1 MLWRAWR
8 LSQIGPLLTVSDS
21 SVPDSSDK
29 PSRRPRYRGTH
40 PRQFREKYK
49 ELQPDLYAD
58 DVAKVLASGKT
69 PAGTHRPIMVR
80 EILDRLRP
88 KPGDVA
94 VDCTLGYGGHSREL
108 LKAVQ
113 PNGRLIALDQDPLE
127 LPRTEERLRALGYP
141 AETLVVVRTNFA
153 GLSKVV
159 AERAPEGADLLLAD
173 LGLSSMQ
180 IDDPDRG
187 FSYKQP
193 GPLDMRMNPNKG
205 LSAAQWLGRVSLEEL
220 VQTLDQNADEP
231 QSVILAQRIL
241 AAQQR
246 QPLTTT
252 RDLAEVIR
260 TALARFPDETIKES
274 MQRVF
279 QAIRIAVNE
288 EFTVLDSL
296 LRQLPGCMKPG
307 GRIAILTFHSGEDRR
322 VKLAF
327 KQGLASGIYSD
338 VASDVT
344 RASFDEQRANPRSA
358 PAKLRWAIRAE

>member
-1 MLWRAWR
+1 M
-8 LSQIGPLLTVSDS
+8 TE
-21 SVPDSSDK
+21 SDK

-49 ELQPDLYAD
+49 ELQPDLYAE
-58 DVAKVLASGKT
+58 DVAKVLAAGKT

-88 KPGDVA
+88 RPGEIA
-94 VDCTLGYGGHSREL
+94 VDCTLGYGGHAREL

-113 PNGRLIALDQDPLE
+113 PGGRLIALDQDPLE
-127 LPRTEERLRALGYP
+127 LPRTEERLRALGFP
-141 AETLVVVRTNFA
+141 AESLVVVRTNFA

-159 AERAPEGADLLLAD
+159 TEHAPEGADMLLAD

-205 LSAAQWLGRVSLEEL
+205 MSAAQWLGKVSLEEL
-220 VQTLDQNADEP
+220 VQALDQNADEP
-231 QSVILAQRIL
+231 QAVILAQRIL

-260 TALARFPDETIKES
+260 TTLARFPDETIKES

-296 LRQLPGCMKPG
+296 LRQLPDCVKSG

-322 VKLAF
+322 VKQAF

-358 PAKLRWAIRAE
+358 PAKLRWAIRAQ

>member
-1 MLWRAWR
+1 M
-8 LSQIGPLLTVSDS
+8 TE
-21 SVPDSSDK
+21 SDK

-69 PAGTHRPIMVR
+69 PAGTHRPIMVQ

-88 KPGDVA
+88 RPGEIA

-113 PNGRLIALDQDPLE
+113 PAGRLIAIDQDPLE
-127 LPRTEERLRALGYP
+127 LPRTEERLRALGFP
-141 AETLVVVRTNFA
+141 TESLVVARTNFA
-153 GLSKVV
+153 GLSKVM
-159 AERAPEGADLLLAD
+159 AEHAPGGADMLLAD

-205 LSAAQWLGRVSLEEL
+205 LSAAQWLARVSLEEL
-220 VQTLDQNADEP
+220 VQALDQNADEP
-231 QSVILAQRIL
+231 QAVILAQRIL
-241 AAQQR
+241 AAQER

-252 RDLAEVIR
+252 RELVEVIR
-260 TALARFPDETIKES
+260 TTLARFPDEKIKES

-296 LRQLPGCMKPG
+296 LRQLSDCVKPG

-322 VKLAF
+322 VKQTF

-358 PAKLRWAIRAE
+358 PAKLRWAVRAG